1 MVAGTAVQFILLAGQ
16 GPYLLAATCVSLAA
30 PQPVTLMSQPNYQ
43 CADLHSHSL
52 ASDGA
57 LSPSELV
64 KRAAAYGV
72 TSLALTDHD
81 TLDGL
86 SEATAEAAQ
95 QGMTLVNGIELSVR
109 HENREIH
116 VLGLWLDT
124 GNEQLL
130 ARVAAQHQARIE
142 RARQIG
148 RKLDRAAGLANSY
161 ERACELA
168 DSAAPGRPWFAR
180 MLEQAGKV
188 RNQRHAFNRFLKQG
202 QSAFVATPWCS
213 LEEGI
218 AAIVAAGGCPVLA
231 HPQAYGMTRKKLRQL
246 LSAFK
251 KAGGEGMEVAM
262 PGLTAHQQT
271 LLNECWQHFD
281 LKVSAGSDFHSPEQR
296 WLALGRLPPIPHGA
310 QPVWADR

>member
-1 MVAGTAVQFILLAGQ
+1 
-16 GPYLLAATCVSLAA
+16 
-30 PQPVTLMSQPNYQ
+30 MSESSFSPNYS
-43 CADLHSHSL
+43 CADLHSHSQ

-57 LSPSELV
+57 LAPAELV
-64 KRAAAYGV
+64 KRAASYGV

-86 SEATAEAAQ
+86 PEAAAEAQ
-95 QGMTLVNGIELSVR
+95 RQGITLVDGIELSVR

-124 GNEQLL
+124 QNDTLL
-130 ARVAAQHQARIE
+130 TRVAAQHQARIE

-161 ERACELA
+161 QRACELA
-168 DSAAPGRPWFAR
+168 NSPAPGRPWFAR

-188 RNQRHAFNRFLKQG
+188 RNQRHAFNRYLKQG

-213 LEEGI
+213 LEQGI
-218 AAIVAAGGCPVLA
+218 AAILAAGGCPVLA

-246 LSAFK
+246 LAAFK
-251 KAGGEGMEVAM
+251 AAGGEGMELAM
-262 PGLTAHQQT
+262 PGVTPHQQT

-296 WLALGRLPPIPHGA
+296 WLALGRLPPLPAGA
-310 QPVWADR
+310 LAVWADR